1 MESTSEQANYSEEF
15 PNALGG
21 NTVINFQPIISNSI
35 GDVNALSNQKYEP
48 GLGTQYSHS
57 GNGPVQAEGP
67 LQPEAFHESTNQ
79 QAEIIK
85 DDPNKN
91 SSESS
96 LDVAKL
102 KEKVFLFAERIRK
115 DK

>member
-57 GNGPVQAEGP
+57 RNGPIH
-67 LQPEAFHESTNQ
+67 PEVFQESTNHESTNQ
-79 QAEIIK
+79 QAEIIT

-96 LDVAKL
+96 SDVEKL
-102 KEKVFLFAERIRK
+102 KEKVFLLTE
-115 DK
+115 